1 MAISYVESVSPQV
14 FLSHQGRGKARA
26 AGERDVVGGA
36 VVGEDVVVAGEERW
50 CLEEDDV
57 VDGNVSGELGD
68 NVCLK

>member
-36 VVGEDVVVAGEERW
+36 VVGENVVGVGEERW
-50 CLEEDDV
+50 RLEEDDV
-57 VDGNVSGELGD
+57 VCGKVSGELGD
-68 NVCLK
+68 DVCL